1 MVHSDSIIPDDS
13 IIIIII
19 IQRAWSLCARLK
31 ERWSTWLKWLHF
43 PQHVRKK
50 RYNFDRLGVS
60 VVSLQL
66 SGKRGR
72 FLIATTLWIR
82 ARLRKSRYVHRR
94 EERARVE
101 FHGQWYFH
109 FVPRVRERNWNFLV
123 NVARDA
129 RKECLERYGVEFEEC
144 CSSLVLWVT
153 EIGEEWS
160 VWSIYWTIYYWR
172 KGINFV
178 WF

>member
-109 FVPRVRERNWNFLV
+109 FVPASCAAEKLKFPRKCSARCEERVFREVRSWIWRMLFEFGVVGDRNWRRMV
-123 NVARDA
+123 
-129 RKECLERYGVEFEEC
+129 
-144 CSSLVLWVT
+144 SLIDLLDDLL
-153 EIGEEWS
+153 
-160 VWSIYWTIYYWR
+160 
-172 KGINFV
+172 
-178 WF
+178 